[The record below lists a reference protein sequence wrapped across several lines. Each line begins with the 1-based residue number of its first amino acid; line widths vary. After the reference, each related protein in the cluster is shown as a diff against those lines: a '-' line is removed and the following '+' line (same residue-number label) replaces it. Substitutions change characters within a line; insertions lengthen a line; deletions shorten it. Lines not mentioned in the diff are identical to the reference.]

1 MSRLNEL
8 LHQAGSIGR
17 NGDGSIT
24 RVGFSREYFQ
34 ALEFFKGKMEEL
46 GMDVEMDPVG
56 NLHGVLPG
64 SDPQAGSIV
73 IGSHLDT
80 VIRGGLY
87 DGMLGVAGAIEA
99 AARLREEGRRL
110 RHSLEIWG
118 FNMEESSV
126 LGGTFGS
133 RCVTGKID
141 PDVPGY
147 KEKLEK
153 FGLSP
158 EIVRSVRRDLEDY
171 KCYLEYHIEQGGRL
185 DASGTDIGVVS
196 GIVSVVRY
204 DVTARGM
211 SNHAGTTMMDSR
223 KDALTGMAKLI
234 VGAEKRARELN
245 DTLVFTV
252 GKISVLPG
260 QENVIPGQAEATFEM
275 RHMDKIMTDQL
286 FADIKRM
293 AEEIPDCTFEFS
305 NSAAKYSTPC
315 DPRLI
320 RLIDQ
325 VCEKKNIRHVIMPSG
340 AFHDANP
347 MAQAGVPIGMIFVPS
362 VKGISHQGEEYTAPH
377 HVDLGA
383 DVLYETVLEL
393 DEKGLEQMGAAA
405 AAIK

>member
-1 MSRLNEL
+1 M
-8 LHQAGSIGR
+8 
-17 NGDGSIT
+17 
-24 RVGFSREYFQ
+24 
-34 ALEFFKGKMEEL
+34 
-46 GMDVEMDPVG
+46 
-56 NLHGVLPG
+56 
-64 SDPQAGSIV
+64 
-73 IGSHLDT
+73 
-80 VIRGGLY
+80 
-87 DGMLGVAGAIEA
+87 
-99 AARLREEGRRL
+99 
-110 RHSLEIWG
+110 
-118 FNMEESSV
+118 
-126 LGGTFGS
+126 
-133 RCVTGKID
+133 
-141 PDVPGY
+141 
-147 KEKLEK
+147 
-153 FGLSP
+153 
-158 EIVRSVRRDLEDY
+158 
-171 KCYLEYHIEQGGRL
+171 
-185 DASGTDIGVVS
+185 
-196 GIVSVVRY
+196 
-204 DVTARGM
+204 TAKGM

-223 KDALTGMAKLI
+223 KDALVGMAKLI
-234 VGAEKRARELN
+234 VEAEKRARELN

-275 RHMDKIMTDQL
+275 RHMEKEVTDQL

-325 VCEKKNIRHVIMPSG
+325 VCEKKGIRRVIMPSG

-393 DEKGLEQMGAAA
+393 DEKGLDQMGAVA